1 MINDNITNKSYI
13 ILIIFLPISII
24 LGPSIS
30 LINIILFC
38 FVFILNDLKIQ
49 SSKLLIKNKVV
60 FFLILLSF
68 YLVLNTFVSLDPGN
82 SATRNLGFVRFIIFF
97 IAINYFFFKNN
108 YKLFIFKPWLII
120 FSVFVFDVYFERFYG
135 VNTLGFGAL
144 ESTHGPRIVSF
155 FKDEPIAGAYLNG
168 MVYIIFG
175 YLCYILKEKDNFF
188 KNLSLIVLIIF
199 FIAVLLTGER
209 SNTIRAIFGLSIFV
223 FFLDYFK
230 LKSKLIFLIS
240 IITLISIIIS
250 QSDFL
255 KNRYIGQLYKNIAS
269 EERRD
274 IFFDNNVYINLY
286 KSGIKVF
293 KKNSIFGV
301 GNKNYRIATCDGNK
315 SYNEDYYCSTH
326 PHQIYI
332 EFLSEHGI
340 FGSIVCFLILF
351 YLIFRNIK
359 NIIYYKNYIQIGAFV
374 YMLTNFIPLI
384 PSGSFFSDFNI
395 TFFMIN
401 LSIMYAV
408 SDKTNIF
415 EIKKA
420 KSGPLAQ

>member
-1 MINDNITNKSYI
+1 MINQNIINNFYST
-13 ILIIFLPISII
+13 LLIFLPISII

-30 LINIILFC
+30 LINIIIICLF
-38 FVFILNDLKIQ
+38 FIFIYMKIQ
-49 SSKLLIKNKVV
+49 SSLLLFRNETVLL
-60 FFLILLSF
+60 LILLSF
-68 YLVLNTFVSLDPGN
+68 YLVLNTFFSLDPGN
-82 SATRNLGFVRFIIFF
+82 SATRNLGFIRFIVFF

-144 ESTHGPRIVSF
+144 ESSHGPRIVSF

-168 MVYIIFG
+168 MVYIVFG
-175 YLCYILKEKDNFF
+175 YICYILKG
-188 KNLSLIVLIIF
+188 KNNLLKHISLIALIVF

-209 SNTIRAIFGLSIFV
+209 SNTIRVLFGLSIFV

-240 IITLISIIIS
+240 IIMFITIIIS

-255 KNRYIGQLYKNIAS
+255 KNRYVGQLYKNVVS

-286 KSGIKVF
+286 KSGISVF
-293 KKNSIFGV
+293 KNNSIFGV
-301 GNKNYRIATCDGNK
+301 GTKNYRVATCDGNK

-340 FGSIVCFLILF
+340 FGSIICFLVLF
-351 YLIFRNIK
+351 RLIFKNIK
-359 NIIYYKNYIQIGAFV
+359 NIIYSKNYIQIGTFV
-374 YMLTNFIPLI
+374 YILTNFIPLI

-408 SDKTNIF
+408 SNKTNIF
-415 EIKKA
+415 EIKK
-420 KSGPLAQ
+420 

>member
-1 MINDNITNKSYI
+1 MVKKNNFNLDYI
-13 ILIIFLPISII
+13 LFIFIPISII
-24 LGPSIS
+24 LGPTIS
-30 LINIILFC
+30 LLNIILFS
-38 FVFILNDLKIQ
+38 FYYIYQNLKIAEFK
-49 SSKLLIKNKVV
+49 SLIKNKTILL
-60 FFLILLSF
+60 LILLSF
-68 YLVLNTFVSLDPGN
+68 YLVLNTFVSLDPSN

-108 YKLFIFKPWLII
+108 YKLSIFKPWLII

-144 ESTHGPRIVSF
+144 DSLHGPRIVSF

-168 MVYIIFG
+168 MVYIVFG
-175 YLCYILKEKDNFF
+175 YICYILKRKNILF
-188 KNLSLIVLIIF
+188 KNKSLIALIIF
-199 FIAVLLTGER
+199 FIAILLTGER
-209 SNTIRAIFGLSIFV
+209 SNTIRALFGLSIFV

-240 IITLISIIIS
+240 IIMLITIIIS
-250 QSDFL
+250 QSDYL
-255 KNRYIGQLYKNIAS
+255 KNRYVGQLYKNVVT
-269 EERRD
+269 EEKRD

-286 KSGIKVF
+286 KSGINVF

-301 GNKNYRIATCDGNK
+301 GTKNYRIATCDGNK

-340 FGSIVCFLILF
+340 FGSIICFLVLF
-351 YLIFRNIK
+351 RLIFKNIK
-359 NIIYYKNYIQIGAFV
+359 NIIYSKNYIQIGTFV
-374 YMLTNFIPLI
+374 YILTNFIPLI

-408 SDKTNIF
+408 SNKTNIF
-415 EIKKA
+415 EIKK
-420 KSGPLAQ
+420 

>member
-1 MINDNITNKSYI
+1 MFRNET
-13 ILIIFLPISII
+13 
-24 LGPSIS
+24 
-30 LINIILFC
+30 
-38 FVFILNDLKIQ
+38 V
-49 SSKLLIKNKVV
+49 LL
-60 FFLILLSF
+60 LILLSF

-82 SATRNLGFVRFIIFF
+82 SATRNLGFIRFIIFF

-135 VNTLGFGAL
+135 VNILGFGAL
-144 ESTHGPRIVSF
+144 ESSHGPRIVSF

-168 MVYIIFG
+168 MVYIVFG
-175 YLCYILKEKDNFF
+175 YICYILKG
-188 KNLSLIVLIIF
+188 KNNLLKHISLIALIVF

-209 SNTIRAIFGLSIFV
+209 SNTIRVLFGLSIFV

-240 IITLISIIIS
+240 IIMFITIIIS

-255 KNRYIGQLYKNIAS
+255 KNRYVGQLYKNVVS

-286 KSGIKVF
+286 KSGISVF
-293 KKNSIFGV
+293 KNNSIFGV
-301 GNKNYRIATCDGNK
+301 GTKNYRVATCDGNK

-340 FGSIVCFLILF
+340 FGSIICFLVLF
-351 YLIFRNIK
+351 RLIFKNIK
-359 NIIYYKNYIQIGAFV
+359 NIIYSKNYIQIGTFV
-374 YMLTNFIPLI
+374 YILTNFIPLI

-395 TFFMIN
+395 TF
-401 LSIMYAV
+401 L
-408 SDKTNIF
+408 
-415 EIKKA
+415 
-420 KSGPLAQ
+420 

>member
-1 MINDNITNKSYI
+1 MVKKNNFNLDYI
-13 ILIIFLPISII
+13 LFIFIPISII
-24 LGPSIS
+24 LGPTIS
-30 LINIILFC
+30 LLNIILFS
-38 FVFILNDLKIQ
+38 FYYIYQNLKIAEFK
-49 SSKLLIKNKVV
+49 SLIKNKTILL
-60 FFLILLSF
+60 LILLSF
-68 YLVLNTFVSLDPGN
+68 YLVLNTFVSLDPSN

-108 YKLFIFKPWLII
+108 YKLSIFKPWLII

-144 ESTHGPRIVSF
+144 DSSHGPRIVSF

-168 MVYIIFG
+168 MVYIVFG
-175 YLCYILKEKDNFF
+175 YICYILKRKNILF
-188 KNLSLIVLIIF
+188 KNKSLIALIIF
-199 FIAVLLTGER
+199 FIAILLTGER
-209 SNTIRAIFGLSIFV
+209 SNTIRALFGLSIFV

-240 IITLISIIIS
+240 IIMLITIIIS

-255 KNRYIGQLYKNIAS
+255 KNRYVGQLYKNVVT
-269 EERRD
+269 EEKRD

-286 KSGIKVF
+286 KSGINVF

-301 GNKNYRIATCDGNK
+301 GTKNYRIATCDGNK

-340 FGSIVCFLILF
+340 LGSIICFLVLF
-351 YLIFRNIK
+351 CLIFINLK
-359 NIIYYKNYIQIGAFV
+359 NIIYSKNYIQIGAFV
-374 YMLTNFIPLI
+374 YILTNFIPFI

-415 EIKKA
+415 EIKK
-420 KSGPLAQ
+420 

>member
-1 MINDNITNKSYI
+1 MVKKNNFNLDYI
-13 ILIIFLPISII
+13 LFIFIPISII
-24 LGPSIS
+24 LGPTIS
-30 LINIILFC
+30 LLNIILFS
-38 FVFILNDLKIQ
+38 FYYIYQNLKIAEFK
-49 SSKLLIKNKVV
+49 SLIKNKTILL
-60 FFLILLSF
+60 LILLSF
-68 YLVLNTFVSLDPGN
+68 YLVLNTFVSLDPSN

-108 YKLFIFKPWLII
+108 YKLSIFKPWLII

-144 ESTHGPRIVSF
+144 DSLHGPRIVSF

-168 MVYIIFG
+168 MVYIVFG
-175 YLCYILKEKDNFF
+175 YICYILKRKNILF
-188 KNLSLIVLIIF
+188 KNKSLIALIIF
-199 FIAVLLTGER
+199 FIAILLTGER
-209 SNTIRAIFGLSIFV
+209 SNTIRALFGLSIFV

-240 IITLISIIIS
+240 IIMLITIIIS

-255 KNRYIGQLYKNIAS
+255 KNRYVGQLYKNLVT
-269 EERRD
+269 EEKRD

-286 KSGIKVF
+286 KSGINVF

-301 GNKNYRIATCDGNK
+301 GTKNYRIATCDGNK

-340 FGSIVCFLILF
+340 LGSIICFLVLF
-351 YLIFRNIK
+351 CLIFINLK
-359 NIIYYKNYIQIGAFV
+359 NIIYSKNYIQIGAFV
-374 YMLTNFIPLI
+374 YILTNFIPFI

-415 EIKKA
+415 EIKK
-420 KSGPLAQ
+420 

>member
-1 MINDNITNKSYI
+1 MINQNIINNFYST
-13 ILIIFLPISII
+13 LIIFLPISII

-30 LINIILFC
+30 LISIIIICLF
-38 FVFILNDLKIQ
+38 FILIDMKIQ
-49 SSKLLIKNKVV
+49 NITLIIKNKPVLL
-60 FFLILLSF
+60 LILLSF
-68 YLVLNTFVSLDPGN
+68 YLVLNTFVSLDPSN

-108 YKLFIFKPWLII
+108 YKLSIFKPWLII

-144 ESTHGPRIVSF
+144 DSLHGPRIVSF

-168 MVYIIFG
+168 MVYIVFG
-175 YLCYILKEKDNFF
+175 YICYILKRKNILF
-188 KNLSLIVLIIF
+188 KNKSLIALIIF
-199 FIAVLLTGER
+199 FIAILLTGER
-209 SNTIRAIFGLSIFV
+209 SNTIRALFGLSIFV

-240 IITLISIIIS
+240 IIMLITIIIS
-250 QSDFL
+250 QSDYL
-255 KNRYIGQLYKNIAS
+255 KNRYVGQLYKNVVT
-269 EERRD
+269 EEKRD

-286 KSGIKVF
+286 KSGINVF

-301 GNKNYRIATCDGNK
+301 GTKNYRIATCDGNK

-340 FGSIVCFLILF
+340 LGSIICFLVLF
-351 YLIFRNIK
+351 CLIFINLK
-359 NIIYYKNYIQIGAFV
+359 NIIYSKNYIQIGAFV
-374 YMLTNFIPLI
+374 YILTNFIPFI

-415 EIKKA
+415 EIKK
-420 KSGPLAQ
+420 